1 MSPTKKPP
9 RSVERIGHLFLSTEE
24 PSKDDDAGPSR
35 MTRPSGHLPSGQLK
49 FSFGFKENADGG
61 KGGGSPSDL
70 RGGRPSLPPLTLL
83 DFLLD
88 DEAPDET
95 E

>member
-1 MSPTKKPP
+1 MSTLKKPP

-35 MTRPSGHLPSGQLK
+35 MTRPSGQLK
-49 FSFGFKENADGG
+49 FSFGSKESAEGG
-61 KGGGSPSDL
+61 RGGGSQSDL
-70 RGGRPSLPPLTLL
+70 WGGRSSLPSLTLL

-95 E
+95 